1 MTAVRIAKAEDKKAF
16 YDLWKICF
24 GDSNCLLRIGFSLNR
39 FAPDYSVVLE
49 TEAKLSAVCRRFRI
63 RFGYAEGKFR
73 ERCSVVFLPIRIIEK
88 RATWGRF
95 SPMK

>member
-24 GDSNCLLRIGFSLNR
+24 GDSNAFCDWFFINR

-49 TEAKLSAVCRRFRI
+49 TEGKLSAVCRRFRI

>member
-1 MTAVRIAKAEDKKAF
+1 MKKRFMIFGKSALVTAMPFA
-16 YDLWKICF
+16 
-24 GDSNCLLRIGFSLNR
+24 IGFS
-39 FAPDYSVVLE
+39 E
-49 TEAKLSAVCRRFRI
+49 TALRLIILLFWKRRAKLSAVCRRFRI

-73 ERCSVVFLPIRIIEK
+73 ELCSVVFLPIRIIEK